1 MDILPQVTK
10 ELAAALLQKEGGA
23 VIVIVIDILP
33 QVTEGLVLTL
43 IQKEI

>member
-1 MDILPQVTK
+1 MDILPQVTE
-10 ELAAALLQKEGGA
+10 ELAAALVQKEGGA
-23 VIVIVIDILP
+23 AIEDILP